1 MPATHTKLKP
11 ESERIQ
17 FLLKRDGPEAT
28 RAWVQRTLEIY
39 RQAFHHGDSM
49 YRARFEQAVREF
61 EEWLATQVR

>member
-1 MPATHTKLKP
+1 MPAANPEFKP

-17 FLLKRDGPEAT
+17 FLMKRDGPEAT

-39 RQAFHHGDSM
+39 RQALRNGDSM